1 MQGAPCLSLETGLDR
16 IAMRKPLG
24 YLLLI
29 GSFASWG
36 TIPVLA
42 FFDVSAGEIVA
53 ITTGVFIA
61 SEVALV
67 AGILLLGKEAW
78 ARIKKLVPLKPKP
91 RDA

>member
-1 MQGAPCLSLETGLDR
+1 
-16 IAMRKPLG
+16 MRKPLG

-29 GSFASWG
+29 GSVASWG
-36 TIPVLA
+36 TIPALG
-42 FFDVSAGEIVA
+42 FFDVSAGEVVA

-61 SEVALV
+61 SEVAFV

-78 ARIKKLVPLKPKP
+78 ARIKKLVPLKPKQ